1 MDEMLMSLL
10 KLIKLILRCDALLY
24 FWYQVSLFILML
36 SAVTGVDE
44 LIGHRG
50 ATPSGKRMH

>member
-50 ATPSGKRMH
+50 TTTSGKRRH

>member
-36 SAVTGVDE
+36 SVVTGVDE

-50 ATPSGKRMH
+50 AATSSERMH